1 MTFDSR
7 KKVAIVTGSSRG
19 LGHAITKTLRSN
31 NIDVIGVS
39 RNPIED
45 QFHKKCDIR
54 REKEVRNLIDLI
66 IKKFKKIDILV
77 NNAGVFTNKDI
88 SKTKLDDWNNVINTN
103 LTGAFLLSKYILPH
117 MRKKKYGKIIN
128 ISSIAGRSFSQTASV
143 EYTVSKYGLIGLT
156 KQLAQKYGKHGI
168 NINCLCPSQIRTEML
183 TENINA
189 NDIKKIERRI
199 PLNRIASPEEV
210 ANVVLFLCSEKSK
223 YIHGSALDIN
233 GGQL

>member
-117 MRKKKYGKIIN
+117 MRKKIWKNYKY
-128 ISSIAGRSFSQTASV
+128 
-143 EYTVSKYGLIGLT
+143 
-156 KQLAQKYGKHGI
+156 
-168 NINCLCPSQIRTEML
+168 
-183 TENINA
+183 
-189 NDIKKIERRI
+189 
-199 PLNRIASPEEV
+199 
-210 ANVVLFLCSEKSK
+210 
-223 YIHGSALDIN
+223 
-233 GGQL
+233 